1 MDNSIQSI
9 SYTNDTNP
17 SDGPY
22 EPSVHCLSLMSAK
35 SYDYV
40 LKFLLVGDSD
50 VGKDEILNN
59 LDEDH
64 SSDEPSFGR
73 NPGVGYKT
81 TNILLDGKRVRLQV
95 WDASGQGRFE
105 TIFRSYSRG
114 AQGVI
119 LVYDITNRWS
129 FNGLDRWLHQIEEV
143 FIKICSKSA
152 LF

>member
-1 MDNSIQSI
+1 MDNSLNTYGSAI
-9 SYTNDTNP
+9 NDTNP
-17 SDGPY
+17 SDNPY
-22 EPSVHCLSLMSAK
+22 EPSAHHLAMMSTK

-64 SSDEPSFGR
+64 SSVEPSFGR

-81 TNILLDGKRVRLQV
+81 TNILLDGRRVRLQV

-143 FIKICSKSA
+143 FD
-152 LF
+152 

>member
-1 MDNSIQSI
+1 MNNSFNSRESLDNLESGVSQ
-9 SYTNDTNP
+9 
-17 SDGPY
+17 
-22 EPSVHCLSLMSAK
+22 LALMSAK

-50 VGKDEILNN
+50 VGKDEILSN
-59 LDEDH
+59 LDDD

-73 NPGVGYKT
+73 VPGVGYKT

-129 FNGLDRWLHQIEEV
+129 FSGLDRWLDQIQEV
-143 FIKICSKSA
+143 N
-152 LF
+152 